1 MLTERNNARR
11 SLRMWGRHVGH
22 SKQIINLFIRRK
34 GNQANALRSLKEEVV
49 ISRQK
54 SLKYF
59 DRAVEPLG
67 IVQDVMLKK
76 AHTFCLG
83 LPITAH

>member
-1 MLTERNNARR
+1 MEVQTKELKA
-11 SLRMWGRHVGH
+11 SLVDRK
-22 SKQIINLFIRRK
+22 KQCEKVFADVEEVCRAFEADHKSLYQKK

-49 ISRQK
+49 IAQQK

-59 DRAVEPLG
+59 DQAVEPLG

-76 AHTFCLG
+76 A
-83 LPITAH
+83 